1 MDTESESVVT
11 EEELPGHKDGRDEGE
26 GNGDKVD
33 AVEEMGDG

>member
-11 EEELPGHKDGRDEGE
+11 EAELTGHKDGRDKGE

-33 AVEEMGDG
+33 AVEDMGNG

>member
-11 EEELPGHKDGRDEGE
+11 EVELSGHKDGRDEGE

-33 AVEEMGDG
+33 TMEEIGNG